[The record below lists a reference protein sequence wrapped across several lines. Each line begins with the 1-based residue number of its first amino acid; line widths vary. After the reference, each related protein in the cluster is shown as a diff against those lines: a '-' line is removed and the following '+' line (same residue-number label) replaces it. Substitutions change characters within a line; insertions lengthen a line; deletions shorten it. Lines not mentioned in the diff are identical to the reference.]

1 MTDTRART
9 ETPIRQSARQQV
21 DGCWLLSE
29 AEADYLDGSEERLLE
44 ILQNAEDLSSLSDEL
59 EKSATNWP
67 ERYSLS
73 RSRANILRSLALTTE
88 HTVLE
93 VGAGCGPITRY
104 LGEVCGTVD
113 AIEPVR
119 ARARVARERTR
130 DLPNVDIFIG
140 SISDIPAEPAYDVI
154 VIVGVLEYAGGGS
167 SQDKPYVEF
176 LSRLRSLLRPG
187 GQIVCAIENRLG
199 VKYLAG
205 APEDHANLVFE
216 GIEGYP
222 HGGSARTFS
231 RTELAS
237 LFASSRLKPS
247 FYGAFPDYKMT
258 RAVLSEELLLA
269 PDWQRLGWLIPWFP
283 SPDWLAPRPHLA
295 DERRLWRSLVEDGI
309 GSHFSNSFLVMA
321 TATTPSELWDERDV
335 ACFYNAQRRAIFAT
349 QIRLRQTD
357 GSLEVHRS
365 RLLDSAE
372 SASSGG
378 LTLQVSDQ
386 AFIDGRDF
394 VELLSESDD
403 EALERWLRQWSDLVR
418 TSGRSGCIDLVP
430 HNVIVDAHGELVVID
445 QEWWLDDYDDHDII
459 ERGVFWLGIHLAD
472 RTSPERWGKETVREL
487 TVALGEIVGLAADG
501 GWLEGAVRKEA
512 EIQARVTATDP
523 GAAGWDSA
531 VSALQGQLLKL
542 TTRRLADTALGLREH
557 DLRGA
562 AEQRALASE
571 ETVQRISREQRDQ
584 ERQAAQLRSE
594 LSETSKL
601 VEELELRLL
610 EAEQRLMETEQHAGN
625 LGHELNLIRGSIGY
639 RMLEKARAPVRI
651 LAPPGGPQHLPMI
664 AARRAIQLAQRRGPI
679 ALAKKAVRVSEW
691 PALLRSLRHGAP
703 VAMDLNAQYQI
714 WLSKHSVTSARA
726 ERLRRKAEALTYR
739 PLVSI
744 VTPVYNPEVSWLRDT
759 IESVRGQVY
768 GNWELCLADDGSTK
782 PGVRD
787 LLEEY
792 SRLDSRIKV
801 TFGEQ
806 NGGISTASNAAL
818 ALATGEFVGLLD
830 HDDVLTPDAVFE
842 VVKLLNEEPEL
853 DYVYS
858 DEDKMELDGSRLDP
872 FFKPDW
878 APDLLNCLNYVTHF
892 SVYRK
897 SIVDDVGGFRTGFE
911 GSQDWDLTL
920 RVTERTQRI
929 AHIPRPLYS
938 WRKVP
943 GSAAA
948 SDRAKDYA
956 SEAAKKA
963 LGEALDRRG
972 LKAAVL
978 DGPYRGY
985 YRVKYEISGAP
996 KVTIVIPTRD
1006 HAPMLKRC
1014 VNSIRKRSTYANYE
1028 IIIINNESRETETLR
1043 YFETFDGRV
1052 IDYPHPFNYSAQM
1065 NLGVQEAGA
1074 EYVIL
1079 LNNDT
1084 LVISPDWIE
1093 AMLEYGQR
1101 PDVGAVGARLLFP
1114 DGRVQHEGVF
1124 IGCGRGLAG
1133 HLDHGGYFGLGE
1145 CVRNVSA
1152 VTAACMLV
1160 KTKAYE
1166 EVGGLDEE
1174 LSVAY
1179 NDVDFCLKLRE
1190 KGYEV
1195 IYTPYAEFSHHE
1207 GGTRGHRHPEENE
1220 RLFRARWPGYRDPYY
1235 NPNFDVDHPFSLKL

>member
-1 MTDTRART
+1 MTETHART
-9 ETPIRQSARQQV
+9 ETPVRQSAGQQV

-29 AEADYLDGSEERLLE
+29 AEVDYLDGSEERLLE
-44 ILQNAEDLSSLSDEL
+44 ILRSADDLSSLSDEL

-73 RSRANILRSLALTTE
+73 RSRANILRSLTLTAE
-88 HTVLE
+88 QTVLE

-104 LGEVCGTVD
+104 LGETCGTVD

-130 DLPNVDIFIG
+130 DLPNVDVYIG

-154 VIVGVLEYAGGGS
+154 VIVGVLEYAGGGD

-176 LSRLRSLLRPG
+176 LSHLRSRLRPG

-205 APEDHANLVFE
+205 APEDHANVVFE

-222 HGGSARTFS
+222 HGGRARTFS

-269 PDWQRLGWLIPWFP
+269 PDWQKLGWLIPWFP
-283 SPDWLAPRPHLA
+283 SPDWLDPRPRLA
-295 DERRLWRSLVEDGI
+295 DERRLWRSLVEDGT
-309 GSHFSNSFLVMA
+309 GAHFSNSFLVIA
-321 TATTPSELWDERDV
+321 TATAPSPLWEERDI
-335 ACFYNAQRRAIFAT
+335 ACFYNTQRRAIFAT
-349 QIRLRQTD
+349 QTRLRQAD
-357 GSLEVHRS
+357 GSLTVQRS

-386 AFIDGRDF
+386 GFIEGRDF
-394 VELLSESDD
+394 IELLAESDD
-403 EALERWLRQWSDLVR
+403 EALGRWLRQWSDLVR
-418 TSGRSGCIDLVP
+418 TSGGSGCIDLVP
-430 HNVIVDAHGELVVID
+430 HNVIANAQDELVAID
-445 QEWWLDDYDDHDII
+445 QEWWLEDFDDRDII

-472 RTSPERWGKETVREL
+472 RTPPERWGKETVREL
-487 TVALGEIVGLAADG
+487 TVALGELVGLAADG
-501 GWLEGAVRKEA
+501 GWLEGAIRKEA

-523 GAAGWDSA
+523 GAADWDSA
-531 VSALQGQLLKL
+531 VNALREQLLEL

-562 AEQRALASE
+562 AEQMASASE
-571 ETVQRISREQRDQ
+571 ETVQRMTRQQRDE

-594 LSETSKL
+594 LRETLKQ
-601 VEELELRLL
+601 VEETK
-610 EAEQRLMETEQHAGN
+610 QRLMEAEQHAGN

-639 RMLEKARAPVRI
+639 RMLEKARAPIRI
-651 LAPPGGPQHLPMI
+651 LAASGSSQHLPL
-664 AARRAIQLAQRRGPI
+664 AATGRAVRLVRRRGPM
-679 ALAKKAVRVSEW
+679 ALVKKAVRVSEW
-691 PALLRSLRHGAP
+691 PAALRSLKRAAP

-714 WLSKHSVTSARA
+714 WLSKHGVTSARA
-726 ERLRRKAEALTYR
+726 KRLRREAEALTYR

-744 VTPVYNPEVSWLRDT
+744 VTPVYNPEVSWLRDA

-782 PGVRD
+782 PGVKE

-801 TFGEQ
+801 TFAEQ

-842 VVKLLNEEPEL
+842 VVKLLNERPEL
-853 DYVYS
+853 DYVFS

-878 APDLLNCLNYVTHF
+878 SPDLLNCLNFVTHF

-897 SIVDDVGGFRTGFE
+897 SVLDEVGGFRTGFD

-963 LGEALDRRG
+963 IGEALDRRG
-972 LKAAVL
+972 LKAEVL

-985 YRVKYEISGAP
+985 YRVKYEISGSP

-1006 HAPMLKRC
+1006 QVSMLRRC
-1014 VNSIRKRSTYANYE
+1014 VNSIRSRSTYANYE
-1028 IIIINNESRETETLR
+1028 IIIINNESREPETLR
-1043 YFETFDGRV
+1043 YFETFEGRV
-1052 IDYPHPFNYSAQM
+1052 IDYPHQFNYSVQM
-1065 NLGVQEAGA
+1065 NLGVQEAGT

-1124 IGCGRGLAG
+1124 VGCGSGLAG

-1160 KTKAYE
+1160 KTTAYE
-1166 EVGGLDEE
+1166 EVGGLDKE

-1195 IYTPYAEFSHHE
+1195 IYTPYAQLAHHE

-1220 RLFRARWPGYRDPYY
+1220 RLFRTRWADYRDPYY